1 MTNQIEYK
9 VEWWLFIILLV
20 LITQQNTSV
29 AFLVLPGFNLFL
41 STTKYVVKLW
51 SFTEFNKA
59 GTSGSGS
66 RTLPSYQNL
75 VIGV

>member
-9 VEWWLFIILLV
+9 VERWLFIILLV
-20 LITQQNTSV
+20 LITQNTSL

-66 RTLPSYQNL
+66 RSLPSYQNL

>member
-29 AFLVLPGFNLFL
+29 AFIVWP
-41 STTKYVVKLW
+41 
-51 SFTEFNKA
+51 EFNQFL
-59 GTSGSGS
+59 
-66 RTLPSYQNL
+66 LPLQL
-75 VIGV
+75 V